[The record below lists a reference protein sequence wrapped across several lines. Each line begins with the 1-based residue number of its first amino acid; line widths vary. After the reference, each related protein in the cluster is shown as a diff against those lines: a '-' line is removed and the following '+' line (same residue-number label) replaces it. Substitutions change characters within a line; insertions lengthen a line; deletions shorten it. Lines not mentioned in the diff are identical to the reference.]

1 MTFWSEPSMAPM
13 RNFRWKLTIEG
24 FGGENDNVWWA
35 KTVSVPSFDVT
46 EVEHDYFDNKYY
58 FPGRVTWS
66 DVEVTLVDP
75 ITPSS
80 VELTNKILEAA
91 GYNIKGKGVENPV
104 TMSKSKSSTAGL
116 KQVTLELMNAEGEVK
131 ETWQLQNAFIKAA
144 KFGELDYSNDDLRQ
158 ISLTLKYDWATCQ
171 IEGGSEFFSK
181 SSDEE

>member
-1 MTFWSEPSMAPM
+1 MTFWSEPNMAPM

-24 FGGENDNVWWA
+24 FGGNNDNVWWA
-35 KTVSVPSFDVT
+35 KTVTVPSFDVT

-91 GYNIKGKGVENPV
+91 GYNIKTKDQAKIT
-104 TMSKSKSSTAGL
+104 TMSKEKSSTSGL
-116 KQVTLELMNAEGEVK
+116 KTVTLELLDAEGDTK
-131 ETWQLQNAFIKAA
+131 EEWVLQNAFIKAA
-144 KFGELDYSNDDLRQ
+144 KFGDLDYSNDELRQ
-158 ISLTLKYDWATCQ
+158 ISLTLKYDWATCK
-171 IEGGSEFFSK
+171 IKGGDEFFSK
-181 SSDEE
+181 ASE